1 MARILVTETIADG
14 GLDRLRAAGHTV
26 DVQEG
31 LSPAQLIEAIK
42 GAHALII
49 RSATDVTAEVLAA
62 GTDLIVVGRA
72 GIGLDNVDTKAAT
85 ERGVMV
91 VNAPQSNILSAAEH
105 TMALLLSMAR
115 NVPQAHAAL
124 VAGRWERSRWTGV
137 ELADKTLGVVGLGRI
152 GKLVAQRAMAFGMKI
167 VAYDPFVSPEMARKM
182 NIDIVD
188 LDTLL
193 AVSDFVTLHVAK
205 TPETVGLLNAERLAK
220 AKKGIR
226 IVNVARGGIIVES
239 DLADAIRSGHVGGA
253 AIDVFDKEP
262 TTESPLFDLPE
273 VVVTPHL
280 GASTHEAQ
288 DKAGDTIAE
297 MVGLALAGEFVP
309 FAVNVNAAEASE
321 TVRPFLSLAERL
333 GATFGGLAT
342 GVESLEISY
351 EGEIGGY
358 DTRILTLSLLKGF
371 FGRISDD
378 PVSYV
383 NAPKMAEERGITVTE
398 TTTTTA
404 HNFVNLITI
413 RGGAH
418 SLAGTLM
425 GLDGEARLVMVD
437 DHRVDVPPANHMLV
451 VRNDDRPGMIGL
463 VGTIVGEAGLNIADM
478 DVGQAPSGA
487 SAMMV
492 LSITGAVPAEVCER
506 LRAVEG
512 IVSVDAIGGFHT
524 SLGQRG
530 NGPWLQSGR
539 DPGRLCPCVL
549 SPWSFYFVRRV
560 PHMAPANLLRPRAGG
575 FFRSPA
581 RFCFFPQKHYLP
593 RKAPL

>member
-31 LSPAQLIEAIK
+31 LSPEQLVEAIK

-137 ELADKTLGVVGLGRI
+137 ELSDKILGVVGLGRI

-167 VAYDPFVSPEMARKM
+167 VAYDPFVAPEMARKM

-205 TPETVGLLNAERLAK
+205 TPETVGLINAERLAK

-262 TTESPLFDLPE
+262 TTESPLFELPE

-309 FAVNVNAAEASE
+309 FAVNVNASEASE

-342 GVESLEISY
+342 GVEALEISY

-404 HNFVNLITI
+404 HHFVNLITI

-478 DVGQAPSGA
+478 DVGQAPNGA

-506 LRAVEG
+506 LRAIDGV
-512 IVSVDAIGGFHT
+512 VSVDAI
-524 SLGQRG
+524 
-530 NGPWLQSGR
+530 
-539 DPGRLCPCVL
+539 
-549 SPWSFYFVRRV
+549 
-560 PHMAPANLLRPRAGG
+560 
-575 FFRSPA
+575 
-581 RFCFFPQKHYLP
+581 
-593 RKAPL
+593 

>member
-14 GLDRLRAAGHTV
+14 GLDRLRAAGHEV

-31 LSPAQLIEAIK
+31 LSPAELIEAVK

-72 GIGLDNVDTKAAT
+72 GIGLDNVDTVAAT

-124 VAGRWERSRWTGV
+124 VSGRWERSRWTGV

-152 GKLVAQRAMAFGMKI
+152 GKLVAQRAMAFGMRI
-167 VAYDPFVSPEMARKM
+167 IAFDPFVSDEMARRM
-182 NIDIVD
+182 NIELVD
-188 LDTLL
+188 LETLL
-193 AVSDFVTLHVAK
+193 ATSDFVTLHVAK
-205 TPETVGLLNAERLAK
+205 TPETVGMINSESLAK

-226 IVNVARGGIIVES
+226 IINVARGGIIVEA
-239 DLADAIRSGHVGGA
+239 DLAEAIRNGQVAGA
-253 AIDVFDKEP
+253 ALDVFDKEP
-262 TTESPLFDLPE
+262 TTESPLFELPE

-321 TVRPFLSLAERL
+321 TVRPFLALAERM
-333 GATFGGLAT
+333 GAIFAGLSGSA
-342 GVESLEISY
+342 SAIEIAY

-371 FGRISDD
+371 FSRISDD

-383 NAPKMAEERGITVTE
+383 NAPKLADEHGISITE
-398 TTTTTA
+398 SATTTA
-404 HNFVNLITI
+404 HHFVNLITV
-413 RGGAH
+413 RGGEH
-418 SLAGTLM
+418 SLAGTLV

-451 VRNDDRPGMIGL
+451 VRNDDRPGMIGR
-463 VGTIVGEAGLNIADM
+463 VGTLLGEAGLNIADM

-492 LSITGAVPAEVCER
+492 VSTTDTVPAEVCEA
-506 LRAVEG
+506 LRAVDG
-512 IVSVDAIGGFHT
+512 IVSVDAI
-524 SLGQRG
+524 
-530 NGPWLQSGR
+530 
-539 DPGRLCPCVL
+539 
-549 SPWSFYFVRRV
+549 
-560 PHMAPANLLRPRAGG
+560 
-575 FFRSPA
+575 
-581 RFCFFPQKHYLP
+581 
-593 RKAPL
+593 